1 MGFELPVATSL
12 RVSPDSDERAATV
25 RYSLLPSP
33 VGELLLVANDRALI
47 GVSFAS
53 NKRGRPRGAI
63 PARWQRDDAALAEA
77 RQQLDEY
84 FAGERIDF
92 DLVLEPTG
100 SPFQQRVWSLL
111 REIPYGETTSYGQ
124 VARRANQ
131 PNAARAVGLANG
143 SNPIPVIVPCHRVI
157 GADGSLTGFGGGLD
171 RKRWLLAH
179 EQRVLDARAPQL
191 RRAGQTADLFDPA

>member
-1 MGFELPVATSL
+1 MGF
-12 RVSPDSDERAATV
+12 DSDRFADGFVARKEPL
-25 RYSLLPSP
+25 RYSLMPSP
-33 VGELLLVANDRALI
+33 VGELLLVGDGAALA

-53 NKRGRPRGAI
+53 NKRGRPRGAV
-63 PARWQRDDAALAEA
+63 PASWTRDDEALSEA
-77 RQQLDEY
+77 RRQLDEY

-92 DLVLEPTG
+92 DLALRPEG
-100 SPFQQRVWSLL
+100 SAFQQRVWSLL
-111 REIPYGETTSYGQ
+111 REIPFGETTSYGQ
-124 VARRANQ
+124 IARRAGQ

-179 EQRVLDARAPQL
+179 EQRVLDARSPQA
-191 RRAGQTADLFDPA
+191 RRTGRTADLFEAG